1 MLIRTFA
8 VLGALMMA
16 SAACAQSTLGH
27 SRIGVLS
34 PFNSSSDAFRDAFQQ
49 RLRELGYSAGRNLAV
64 EYRAAENVADR
75 LPGLAKELVRLKVDA
90 IVTTSAPGAQAAKQ
104 ATTTIPIVIAGV
116 DDAVE
121 QGFVS
126 SLGRPGGNIT
136 GITWLDTELGAKRL
150 ELIKQILPKTSRV
163 ALLREAVGGAS
174 SLRAL
179 DAAARTLG
187 IRLVVMELRAAH
199 EIDGVFAALA
209 GERVGALMVAQTPM
223 IAREERRVVQLAA
236 KHRLPT
242 IFAFRG
248 AVEAGGL
255 ASYGPRPVDLYRRAA
270 DFAHRILNGGNA
282 GEMPVEQPTNF
293 ELVINLKTAAELG
306 IEIPKS
312 LLVGADDL
320 IR

>member
-1 MLIRTFA
+1 MIRVCA

-16 SAACAQSTLGH
+16 SAACAQSPLKH

-34 PFNSSSDAFRDAFQQ
+34 PFHGSSDAFRDAFQQ
-49 RLRELGYSAGRNLAV
+49 RLRELGYSAGRNITV
-64 EYRAAENVADR
+64 EYRAAENMADR
-75 LPGLAKELVRLKVDA
+75 LPGLAQELVGLKVDA

-104 ATTTIPIVIAGV
+104 ATATVPIVIAGV

-136 GITWLDTELGAKRL
+136 GITWLDTQLGAKRL
-150 ELIKQILPKTSRV
+150 ELLKQILPNTSRV
-163 ALLREAVGGAS
+163 ALLREAVGGGS

-179 DAAARTLG
+179 EAAARTLG
-187 IRLVVMELRAAH
+187 IRLVVMELRATH

-223 IAREERRVVQLAA
+223 IAREERYVVQLAA

-242 IFAFRG
+242 IFAFRE

-270 DFAHRILNGGNA
+270 DFAHRIINGA
-282 GEMPVEQPTNF
+282 KPGEMPVEQPTNF
-293 ELVINLKTAAELG
+293 ELVINLRTAAELG
-306 IEIPKS
+306 IEIPKA
-312 LLVGADDL
+312 LLVSADDL

>member
-1 MLIRTFA
+1 MIRVCA

-16 SAACAQSTLGH
+16 SAACAQSPLKH

-34 PFNSSSDAFRDAFQQ
+34 PFHGSSDAFRDAFQQ
-49 RLRELGYSAGRNLAV
+49 RLRELGYSAGRNITV
-64 EYRAAENVADR
+64 EYRAAENMADR
-75 LPGLAKELVRLKVDA
+75 LPRLAKELVGLKVDA

-104 ATTTIPIVIAGV
+104 ATATIPIVIAGV

-136 GITWLDTELGAKRL
+136 GITWLDTQLGAKRL
-150 ELIKQILPKTSRV
+150 ELLKQILPKTSRV
-163 ALLREAVGGAS
+163 ALLREAVGGGS

-179 DAAARTLG
+179 EAAARTLG
-187 IRLVVMELRAAH
+187 IRLVVMELRATH

-223 IAREERRVVQLAA
+223 IAREERYVVQLAA

-242 IFAFRG
+242 IFAFRE

-270 DFAHRILNGGNA
+270 DFAHRIINGA
-282 GEMPVEQPTNF
+282 KPGEMPVEQPTNF
-293 ELVINLKTAAELG
+293 ELVINLRTAAELG
-306 IEIPKS
+306 IEIPKA
-312 LLVGADDL
+312 LLVSADDL

>member
-1 MLIRTFA
+1 MIRVCA

-16 SAACAQSTLGH
+16 SAACAQSPLKH

-34 PFNSSSDAFRDAFQQ
+34 PFHGASDAFRDAFQQ
-49 RLRELGYSAGRNLAV
+49 RLRELGYSAGRNITV
-64 EYRAAENVADR
+64 EYRAAENMADR
-75 LPGLAKELVRLKVDA
+75 LPGLAQELVGLKVDA

-104 ATTTIPIVIAGV
+104 ATATVPIVIAGV

-136 GITWLDTELGAKRL
+136 GITWLDTQLGAKRL
-150 ELIKQILPKTSRV
+150 ELLKQILPNTSRV
-163 ALLREAVGGAS
+163 ALLREAVGGGS

-179 DAAARTLG
+179 EAAARTLG
-187 IRLVVMELRAAH
+187 IRLVVMELRYTH

-223 IAREERRVVQLAA
+223 IAREERYVVQLAA

-242 IFAFRG
+242 IFAFRE

-270 DFAHRILNGGNA
+270 DFAHRIINGA
-282 GEMPVEQPTNF
+282 KPGEMPVEQPTNF
-293 ELVINLKTAAELG
+293 ELVINLRTAAELG
-306 IEIPKS
+306 IEIPKA
-312 LLVGADDL
+312 LLVSADDL

>member
-1 MLIRTFA
+1 LIRVFA

-16 SAACAQSTLGH
+16 SAACAQSTLKH

-34 PFNSSSDAFRDAFQQ
+34 PFNSSADAFRDAFQQ
-49 RLRELGYSAGRNLAV
+49 RLRELGYTAGRNIAV
-64 EYRAAENVADR
+64 EYRSSENMADR
-75 LPGLAKELVRLKVDA
+75 LPGLANDLVRLKVDV
-90 IVTTSAPGAQAAKQ
+90 IVTTTAPGAQAAKQ

-126 SLGRPGGNIT
+126 SLGRPGSNIT

-150 ELIKQILPKTSRV
+150 ELLKQILPKMSRV
-163 ALLREAVGGAS
+163 ALLREAVGAGS

-179 DAAARTLG
+179 DAAARALG

-209 GERVGALMVAQTPM
+209 DERVGALMVAQTPM
-223 IAREERRVVQLAA
+223 IASEERHVVQLAV

-255 ASYGPRPVDLYRRAA
+255 ISYGPRPVDLYRRAA
-270 DFAHRILNGGNA
+270 DYAHRILNGA
-282 GEMPVEQPTNF
+282 KPGEMPVEQPTNF
-293 ELVINLKTAAELG
+293 ELVINLKTAGELG
-306 IEIPKS
+306 VEIPRA
-312 LLVGADDL
+312 LLLSADDL

>member
-1 MLIRTFA
+1 LTRVLA
-8 VLGALMMA
+8 VLGALVVA
-16 SAACAQSTLGH
+16 SATYAQSTLKQP
-27 SRIGVLS
+27 RIGVLS
-34 PFNSSSDAFRDAFQQ
+34 PFNSSADAFRDAFQQ
-49 RLRELGYSAGRNLAV
+49 RLLELGYRVGRNLAL
-64 EYRAAENVADR
+64 EYRASENVADR
-75 LPGLAKELVRLKVDA
+75 LPGLANELVRLKVDA

-104 ATTTIPIVIAGV
+104 ATATIPIVIAGV

-126 SLGRPGGNIT
+126 SLARPGSNIT

-150 ELIKQILPKTSRV
+150 ELLKQILPKTSRV

-179 DAAARTLG
+179 EAAARTLG

-209 GERVGALMVAQTPM
+209 DERVGALMVAQTPM
-223 IAREERRVVQLAA
+223 IAREEQHVVQLAA

-255 ASYGPRPVDLYRRAA
+255 ASYGPRPADLYRRAA
-270 DFAHRILNGGNA
+270 DFTHRILNGANPA
-282 GEMPVEQPTNF
+282 EMPVEQPTNF

-306 IEIPKS
+306 MEIPGGV
-312 LLVGADDL
+312 LVSADDL

>member
-1 MLIRTFA
+1 LIRVCA

-16 SAACAQSTLGH
+16 SAACAQSPLKH

-34 PFNSSSDAFRDAFQQ
+34 PFHGSSDAFRDAFQQ
-49 RLRELGYSAGRNLAV
+49 RLRELGYSAGRNITV
-64 EYRAAENVADR
+64 EYRAAENMADR
-75 LPGLAKELVRLKVDA
+75 LPGLAQELVGLKVDA

-104 ATTTIPIVIAGV
+104 ATATVPIVIAGV

-136 GITWLDTELGAKRL
+136 GITWLDTQLGAKRL
-150 ELIKQILPKTSRV
+150 ELLKQILPNTSRV
-163 ALLREAVGGAS
+163 ALLREAVGGGS

-179 DAAARTLG
+179 EAAARTLG
-187 IRLVVMELRAAH
+187 IRLVVMELRYTH

-223 IAREERRVVQLAA
+223 IAREERYVVQLAA

-242 IFAFRG
+242 IFAFRE

-270 DFAHRILNGGNA
+270 DFAHRIINGA
-282 GEMPVEQPTNF
+282 KPGEMPVEQPTNF
-293 ELVINLKTAAELG
+293 ELVINLRTAAELG
-306 IEIPKS
+306 IEIPKA
-312 LLVGADDL
+312 LLVSADDL

>member
-1 MLIRTFA
+1 MIRVCA

-16 SAACAQSTLGH
+16 SAACAQSPLKH

-34 PFNSSSDAFRDAFQQ
+34 PFHGSSDAFRDAFQQ
-49 RLRELGYSAGRNLAV
+49 RLRELGYSAGRNITV
-64 EYRAAENVADR
+64 EYRAAENMADR
-75 LPGLAKELVRLKVDA
+75 LPGLAQELVGLKVDA

-104 ATTTIPIVIAGV
+104 ATATVPIVIAGV

-136 GITWLDTELGAKRL
+136 GITWLDTQLGAKRL
-150 ELIKQILPKTSRV
+150 ELLKQMLPKTSRV
-163 ALLREAVGGAS
+163 ALLREAVGGGS

-179 DAAARTLG
+179 EAAARTLG
-187 IRLVVMELRAAH
+187 IRLVVMELRYTH

-223 IAREERRVVQLAA
+223 IAREERYVVQLAA

-242 IFAFRG
+242 IFAFRE

-270 DFAHRILNGGNA
+270 DFAHRIINGA
-282 GEMPVEQPTNF
+282 KPGEMPVEQPTNF
-293 ELVINLKTAAELG
+293 ELVINLRTAAELG
-306 IEIPKS
+306 IEIPKA
-312 LLVGADDL
+312 LLVSADDL

>member
-1 MLIRTFA
+1 MIRVCA

-16 SAACAQSTLGH
+16 SAACAQSPLKH

-34 PFNSSSDAFRDAFQQ
+34 PFHGSSDAFRDAFQQ
-49 RLRELGYSAGRNLAV
+49 RLRELGYSAGRNITV
-64 EYRAAENVADR
+64 EYRAAENMADR
-75 LPGLAKELVRLKVDA
+75 LPGLAQELVGLKVDA

-104 ATTTIPIVIAGV
+104 ATATVPIVIAGV

-136 GITWLDTELGAKRL
+136 GITWLDTQLGAKRL
-150 ELIKQILPKTSRV
+150 ELLKQILPNTSRV
-163 ALLREAVGGAS
+163 ALLREAVGGGS

-179 DAAARTLG
+179 EAAARTLG
-187 IRLVVMELRAAH
+187 IRLVVMELRYTH

-223 IAREERRVVQLAA
+223 IAREERYVVQLAA

-242 IFAFRG
+242 IFAFRE

-270 DFAHRILNGGNA
+270 DFAHRIINGA
-282 GEMPVEQPTNF
+282 KPGEMPVEQPTNF
-293 ELVINLKTAAELG
+293 ELVINLRTAAELG
-306 IEIPKS
+306 IEIPKA
-312 LLVGADDL
+312 LLVSADDL

>member
-1 MLIRTFA
+1 MIRVFA

-16 SAACAQSTLGH
+16 SGACAQSALKNP
-27 SRIGVLS
+27 RIGVLS
-34 PFNSSSDAFRDAFQQ
+34 PFTGSADAFRDAFQQ
-49 RLRELGYSAGRNLAV
+49 RLRELGYSTGRDIRV
-64 EYRAAENVADR
+64 EYRASENRADR
-75 LPGLAKELVRLKVDA
+75 LPDLAKELVALKVDVV
-90 IVTTSAPGAQAAKQ
+90 VTTTAPGAQAAKQ

-126 SLGRPGGNIT
+126 NLRRPGGNIT

-150 ELIKQILPKTSRV
+150 DLLKQILPEMSRV
-163 ALLREAVGGAS
+163 AFLREAVGGGS

-187 IRLVVMELRAAH
+187 IRLVVMELRAAQ

-209 GERVGALMVAQTPM
+209 GERVSALMVAQTPM
-223 IAREERRVVQLAA
+223 IAREERHVVELAA
-236 KHRLPT
+236 KHGLPT

-270 DFAHRILNGGNA
+270 DFAHRILNGA
-282 GEMPVEQPTNF
+282 KPAEMSVEQPTNF
-293 ELVINLKTAAELG
+293 ELVINLKTAAKLG
-306 IEIPKS
+306 IEIPKA
-312 LLVGADDL
+312 LLVSADDL

>member
-1 MLIRTFA
+1 MIRVCA

-16 SAACAQSTLGH
+16 SAACAESPLKH

-34 PFNSSSDAFRDAFQQ
+34 PFHGSSDAFRDAFQQ
-49 RLRELGYSAGRNLAV
+49 RLRELGYSAGRNIAL
-64 EYRAAENVADR
+64 EYRAAENMADQ
-75 LPGLAKELVRLKVDA
+75 LPGLAKELVGLKVDA

-104 ATTTIPIVIAGV
+104 ATATIPIVIAGV

-136 GITWLDTELGAKRL
+136 GITWLDTQLGAKRL
-150 ELIKQILPKTSRV
+150 ELLKQILPKTSRV
-163 ALLREAVGGAS
+163 ALLREAVGGGS

-179 DAAARTLG
+179 EAAARTLG
-187 IRLVVMELRAAH
+187 IRLVVMELRATH

-223 IAREERRVVQLAA
+223 IAREERYVVQLAA

-255 ASYGPRPVDLYRRAA
+255 ASYRPRPVDLYRRAA
-270 DFAHRILNGGNA
+270 DFAHRIINGA
-282 GEMPVEQPTNF
+282 KPGEMPVEQPTNF
-293 ELVINLKTAAELG
+293 ELVINLRTAAELG
-306 IEIPKS
+306 IEIPKA
-312 LLVGADDL
+312 LLVSADDL